1 MSTQSREIVV
11 DAAGSSA
18 DGAEA
23 ESDRR
28 LEALLASV
36 SDAILTVDRRG
47 AVESLNPAAER
58 LFDYP
63 ASELLG
69 RKFAA
74 LFPDPDRTEYEG
86 YLQAFSD
93 GETVEVLGLSRELH
107 GLRSNGSSFPL
118 ELTLSEMRVDGE
130 SLLVAVGRDIT
141 ERRRVEARLRKL
153 ADLDPLTGLLN
164 RRSFETALAR
174 HIDYSARYGGA
185 GSLLVLDIDN
195 FKYVN
200 ETVGHQAGDEL
211 IKGVARLIRGRLR
224 KTDILA
230 RLGDDEYAV
239 LIHAADG
246 EKAHQVAHELREI
259 VSGHSFVLDRQPV
272 RVTVS
277 IGVAP
282 LAERRLT
289 GPELLAQADMA
300 MYAAKDQ
307 GRDRVVEFTPEGQAE
322 IAAHQALSEQI
333 RRATEGGLF
342 VLVCQPILDLE
353 SNEVTQYELL
363 LRMRGEEGQLLEP
376 ASFLGTA
383 ERFGLIQ
390 GIDRWVAQQA
400 VRLLAGHQKAG
411 RELVLEVNLSP
422 LSMNDEGFATA
433 VGRELIASGVKPA
446 NLVFEVTE
454 TAAVADLDQARR
466 FAESLISIGC
476 RFALDDFGSGFAS
489 FYYLK
494 HLPVSYLKIDGEF
507 IRELTR
513 TPSDQVLVKAL
524 VDVARGLSIQTIAE
538 YVADEETLELVREL
552 GVDYAQGFL
561 IGRPAPVSELRP
573 EGEGN

>member
-1 MSTQSREIVV
+1 MEANGVH
-11 DAAGSSA
+11 A
-18 DGAEA
+18 GAEQ
-23 ESDRR
+23 R

-36 SDAILTVDRRG
+36 PDAIVTVDQRG
-47 AVESLNPAAER
+47 AIESLNPAAER

-69 RKFAA
+69 RNFAA
-74 LFPDPDRTEYEG
+74 LFSDPHREEYEG
-86 YLQAFSD
+86 HLQAFSE
-93 GETVEVLGLSRELH
+93 GETVEILGIVRDVLGR
-107 GLRSNGSSFPL
+107 RSDGANFPL
-118 ELTLSEMRVDGE
+118 ELTLSEMRVDHDT
-130 SLLVAVGRDIT
+130 LLLAVGRDST
-141 ERRRVEARLRKL
+141 ERRRVEARLREL

-164 RRSFETALAR
+164 RRSFENALAG

-200 ETVGHQAGDEL
+200 DTVSHRAGDAL
-211 IKGVARLIRGRLR
+211 IKGVAHLIRGRLR
-224 KTDILA
+224 KTDVLA
-230 RLGDDEYAV
+230 RLGDDEFAV
-239 LIHAADG
+239 LLHAADG
-246 EKAHQVAHELREI
+246 EKAHRVAHELREL
-259 VSGHSFVLDRQPV
+259 VAGHSFVLDRQPV
-272 RVTVS
+272 RATVS

-282 LAERRLT
+282 VADQQLT
-289 GPELLAQADMA
+289 GPELLAHADMA
-300 MYAAKDQ
+300 MYAAKDR
-307 GRDRVVEFTPEGQAE
+307 GRDRVVEFSREGGAE
-322 IAAHQALSEQI
+322 VATRQALAEQI
-333 RRATEGGLF
+333 RRATERGLF
-342 VLVCQPILDLE
+342 VLVCQPILDLR
-353 SNEVTQYELL
+353 SNQVTQYELL

-376 ASFLGTA
+376 TSFLSTA

-411 RELVLEVNLSP
+411 RDLVLEVNISP
-422 LSMNDEGFATA
+422 LSMNDGEFATA
-433 VGRELIASGVKPA
+433 VGRELLATGVKPA

-466 FAESLISIGC
+466 FAESLTRIGC

-494 HLPVSYLKIDGEF
+494 HLPISLLKIDGEF
-507 IRELTR
+507 IRDLTR

-524 VDVARGLSIQTIAE
+524 VEVARGLGIQTIAE
-538 YVADEETLELVREL
+538 YVADDQTLELVREL

-561 IGRPAPVSELRP
+561 IGRPAPVSELRAAGE
-573 EGEGN
+573 EG